1 MFQLNDSYIGK
12 CFYIL
17 SYLGKYVFTSS
28 TSISAVAVARYLT
41 TGTNEKELL
50 LLNDQIYIPVFRNP
64 VLRSGNYLA
73 LAPAQFVYP
82 LLAHNDTL
90 NLIKL

>member
-1 MFQLNDSYIGK
+1 MSSHLPRPFQLWQSHD
-12 CFYIL
+12 
-17 SYLGKYVFTSS
+17 
-28 TSISAVAVARYLT
+28 RYLT

-82 LLAHNDTL
+82 LFRLQFRL
-90 NLIKL
+90 QLIMIHSI

>member
-1 MFQLNDSYIGK
+1 M
-12 CFYIL
+12 
-17 SYLGKYVFTSS
+17 
-28 TSISAVAVARYLT
+28 AVARYLT